1 MEQAVKR
8 RSGIDKFLSFIE
20 RVGNALPHP
29 ATLFAG
35 FALLVVLLSWL
46 VSLSDVSVI
55 HPGTGEEVKPVNLVS
70 RDGLHMILTK
80 MVTNFT
86 GFAPLGTVLV
96 ALLGIGIAEG
106 SGLIGAA
113 LRAIVL
119 ASPKRL
125 LTFVIVFAGVM
136 SNTASE
142 VGYVLL
148 VPLAAVIFLAAGRHP
163 LAGLAAAFA
172 GVSGGYSANLLLGTI
187 DPLLAGLSQEAARI
201 LVKDYVVNPA
211 CNYYFM
217 AASTFVIAILGT
229 WVTEKV
235 VVPRLGEYTGEEK
248 PEEIRKATKDEKR
261 GLLYALIAIVL
272 FSVFIIIGLKGPVFV
287 KVADGRGGYEWTDA
301 NRDGTADLTD
311 WQEYKVTEDGSGD
324 YRMASVGYLR
334 DPKTGE
340 ILHSP
345 FMSGIVALI
354 FLSAAIAGI
363 AYGVGARTF
372 RSDNDVMRGM
382 AKSME
387 TLGSYI
393 VLVFFA
399 AQFVAYFNWTNLGL
413 IIAIKG
419 AGVLQSSGLGP
430 IPLMLM
436 FVLISASINLVMGSA
451 SAKWAIMAPVFIPMF
466 MLLGYSPEMT
476 QMAYRVGDSVT
487 NIISPMMSYFA
498 LIVAF
503 IQRYDKK
510 AGIGTV
516 ISTMLPYSFVFLIG
530 WSLLLVIWVLLE
542 LPIGPGAPMYI
553 VP

>member
-1 MEQAVKR
+1 MKKSAVDR
-8 RSGIDKFLSFIE
+8 FLSVIE
-20 RVGNALPHP
+20 KVGNALPHP

-35 FALLVVLLSWL
+35 FALLVVILSW
-46 VSLSDVSVI
+46 VVAQFDMSVV
-55 HPGTGEEVKPVNLVS
+55 HPGTGETVQPFNLLS
-70 RDGLHMILTK
+70 AKGLHMILEK
-80 MVTNFT
+80 MVVNFT

-106 SGLIGAA
+106 SGLIGTV
-113 LRAIVL
+113 LRLVVL
-119 ASPKRL
+119 SSPQRL
-125 LTFVIVFAGVM
+125 LTFVIVFAGVI

-187 DPLLAGLSQEAARI
+187 DPLLAGLSEEAARI
-201 LVKDYVVNPA
+201 IQPGYTVNPA
-211 CNYYFM
+211 ANYYFM
-217 AASTFVIAILGT
+217 FVSTFLISILGT

-235 VVPRLGEYTGEEK
+235 VVPRLGVYEGDEK
-248 PEEIRKATKDEKR
+248 PEEIRGLNAPEKR
-261 GLLYALIAIVL
+261 GLLFASIGLVL
-272 FSVFIIIGLKGPVFV
+272 FTAFILGGLLP
-287 KVADGRGGYEWTDA
+287 AD
-301 NRDGTADLTD
+301 
-311 WQEYKVTEDGSGD
+311 
-324 YRMASVGYLR
+324 GYLR
-334 DPKTGE
+334 NPETGE
-340 ILHSP
+340 ILKSP
-345 FMSGIVALI
+345 FMSGIVAFI
-354 FLSAAIAGI
+354 FLSAAICGI
-363 AYGVGARTF
+363 AYGVGAGTF
-372 RSDNDVMRGM
+372 KSDSDVMKGM

-413 IIAIKG
+413 IVAIKG
-419 AGVLQSSGLGP
+419 ADVLKASGLSDFA
-430 IPLMLM
+430 LMGS
-436 FVLISASINLVMGSA
+436 FIVVAAVINLVMGSA

-466 MLLGYSPEMT
+466 MLLGYSPEFT
-476 QMAYRVGDSVT
+476 QVAYRIGDSVT

-516 ISTMLPYSFVFLIG
+516 ISTMLPYTIVFMLG
-530 WSLLLVIWVLLE
+530 WVLLFGIWISLE
-542 LPIGPGAPMYI
+542 LPIGPGAPLYYQ
-553 VP
+553 P